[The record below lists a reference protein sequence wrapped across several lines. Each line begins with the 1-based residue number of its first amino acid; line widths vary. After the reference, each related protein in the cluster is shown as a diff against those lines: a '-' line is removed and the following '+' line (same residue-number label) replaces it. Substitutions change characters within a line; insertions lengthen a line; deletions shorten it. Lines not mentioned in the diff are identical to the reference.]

1 MASPITWSEFPAA
14 WTGLACQQCRT
25 QIAEGQ
31 PYLIRSFGRRYARAW
46 CLPCKARLD
55 EVRTLDVLAATA

>member
-14 WTGLACQQCRT
+14 WTSLTCQQCDT

-31 PYLIRSFGRRYARAW
+31 PYLIRSFGRRYARFW
-46 CLPCKARLD
+46 CRSCKARLD
-55 EVRTLDVLAATA
+55 ASRLPELAATA